1 MNNAIDPVVLQ
12 IGSERHSG
20 WQEVRIRL
28 SLEQIADSFEL
39 VLTERWSEAGDV
51 RPVRPGEACT
61 ISVGDELVVTGH
73 VDDVLPEYDAE
84 SHTIVANGRSKAG
97 DLIDCSGDDIRLSGL
112 TLAQIAEKLAA
123 PYGIEVV
130 DLVGNNKP
138 FREYA
143 LEDGQPIAEALERAA
158 QIRGARIVS
167 DAQGRLLIVHA
178 VQREIATPLVLGS
191 NIARGAGTFSDR
203 DRFNEYIVVGQTPG
217 TDDWSGSQA
226 SGPKDK
232 ALDPRVRAPRR
243 TLIVCDTPA
252 DARDCKERAE
262 LEARM
267 RWAKGRGIT
276 YTVRTWRNELGVWR
290 PGDLVPVR
298 DEFMGFDERLLISDV
313 QLIESESGRTAE
325 LRVCPPDAFAPVPM
339 AEPKPKS
346 GGDKKAAGWG
356 WGDE

>member
-1 MNNAIDPVVLQ
+1 MNKQIDPVVLQ
-12 IGSERHSG
+12 IGSERHAG

-28 SLEQIADSFEL
+28 SLEQIADSFEV
-39 VLTERWSEAGDV
+39 VLTERWGDSGEV
-51 RPVRPGEACT
+51 RPVKPGEACT
-61 ISVGDELVVTGH
+61 VSIGDELVVTGH

-84 SHTIVANGRSKAG
+84 NHTIVANGRSKAG
-97 DLIDCSGDDIRLSGL
+97 DLVDCSGEDIRLAGL
-112 TLAQIAEKLAA
+112 TLLQIAEKLAA
-123 PYGIEVV
+123 PYGIEVIDTV
-130 DLVGNNKP
+130 KNDKK
-138 FREYA
+138 FREFA
-143 LEDGQPIAEALERAA
+143 IEDGQPIAEALERAA

-167 DAQGRLLIVHA
+167 DAQGRLVITHA
-178 VQREIATPLVLGS
+178 VQREIATPLVLGG

-203 DRFNEYIVVGQTPG
+203 DRFSEYIVVGQTPG
-217 TDDWSGSQA
+217 GDDWSGDQA

-232 ALDPRVRAPRR
+232 TLDPRVRAPRR

-252 DARDCKERAE
+252 DAADCKERAE

-290 PGDLVPVR
+290 PGDLVPVL
-298 DEFMGFDERLLISDV
+298 DPFLGLDERLLISEV
-313 QLIESESGRTAE
+313 QLVESESGRTAE

-346 GGDKKAAGWG
+346 SGSGSGKQAGWG
-356 WGDE
+356 WE